1 MIITGHRGALGT
13 EPENTLRSFRRA
25 VAEGCGE
32 LELDLRVTADGQL
45 VVLHDATVDR
55 TTNGTG
61 EVATMTYAEVRR
73 LDAGRGQRV
82 PTWDEVVSAVD
93 RHQAEMDVVTNRPE
107 IGRYRRPVRFQAE
120 VKAPAAVPLLADS
133 LRADPDLAARTL
145 VTSFHPE
152 ILLAVR
158 RAFPGVT
165 TGRIFGRTT
174 PDVLALTREAE
185 ATWALC
191 GITGLTSAFVG
202 ELHAAG
208 LSVTAWPV
216 PDAAT
221 LQQAVEL
228 GVDGI
233 TTDNPHLLTR
243 SNV

>member
-25 VAEGCGE
+25 VADGCDE
-32 LELDLRVTADGQL
+32 IELDLRVTADGEL
-45 VVLHDATVDR
+45 VILHDATVDR

-61 EVATMTYAEVRR
+61 EVASLTLTELRG
-73 LDAGRGQRV
+73 LDAGLGEVV
-82 PTWDEVVSAVD
+82 PTWSETVAAVD
-93 RHQAEMDVVTNRPE
+93 
-107 IGRYRRPVRFQAE
+107 VRFQAE
-120 VKAPAAVPLLADS
+120 VKAEAAVPLLADS
-133 LRADPDLAARTL
+133 LRSDPALAARTL

-152 ILLAVR
+152 ILLAAR

-191 GITGLTSAFVG
+191 GITGLTSAFVA
-202 ELHAAG
+202 ELHTAG

-221 LQQAVEL
+221 LEQAVAL